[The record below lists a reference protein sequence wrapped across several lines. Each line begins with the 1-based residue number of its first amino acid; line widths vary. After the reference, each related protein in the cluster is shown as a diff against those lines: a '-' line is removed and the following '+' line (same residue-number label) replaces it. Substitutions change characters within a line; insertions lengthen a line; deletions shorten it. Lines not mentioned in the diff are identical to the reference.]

1 MTAQAAIDE
10 WLGYVLTAG
19 VALFVA
25 LTRQNPLVPLAVA
38 AAAGVIAGRFGY
50 F

>member
-1 MTAQAAIDE
+1 
-10 WLGYVLTAG
+10 VLTAG

-38 AAAGVIAGRFGY
+38 TAAGVIAGRFGY